1 MFIVHLTQSLVVL
14 LALIGA
20 AFWLKRRG
28 IVDAD
33 NAQGFTRIVTELLLP
48 ALVFASL
55 SRHALRPELMLPGLV
70 MLASVLTGLFVAWL
84 LGLALKLRP
93 GQLGALVLVAG
104 FGSSA
109 SLGYALIAQ
118 VFPDN
123 GKAMLDAV
131 VLNSIGS
138 TIPVFVIGVPIAA
151 HFGSREGGSG
161 DSGAATLKALRSFF
175 TSSLF
180 AALVLGVAAAFV
192 GLPDNAF
199 TATLYQFLQ
208 TLQDAVPLMVAL
220 SIGLMLRPLALSEV
234 GLALLLVA
242 LVKLALEPFLVADLA
257 STEHID
263 GLGREVLLI
272 EAAMPSGSIAALLA
286 ARYGCDAAF
295 ASGLAVVTYGLSLV
309 TAPVAVYLLGR

>member
-161 DSGAATLKALRSFF
+161 DSGAAALRALRSFF
-175 TSSLF
+175 HVAVVRGADPRCRRRLRRPARQRLHGDALPVPSDLAGRG
-180 AALVLGVAAAFV
+180 AADGGAEYRSDAATAGLTRSGSGVAA
-192 GLPDNAF
+192 G
-199 TATLYQFLQ
+199 
-208 TLQDAVPLMVAL
+208 
-220 SIGLMLRPLALSEV
+220 
-234 GLALLLVA
+234 
-242 LVKLALEPFLVADLA
+242 
-257 STEHID
+257 
-263 GLGREVLLI
+263 GLG
-272 EAAMPSGSIAALLA
+272 
-286 ARYGCDAAF
+286 
-295 ASGLAVVTYGLSLV
+295 
-309 TAPVAVYLLGR
+309 